1 MLFTRK
7 RKLVSLKKHTSRK
20 SLTSEEQDLEKS
32 TGSWLNL
39 TTQTLKIKIT
49 ITILFTTTWCSFSWR
64 TSMRRHLMK
73 ISKESKSRFTETSKN
88 SSIRLLIRSE
98 RMRSQ
103 PNRSR
108 NCSQS
113 QSQREKA
120 RKSSSRCTRFTKS
133 GSQRNSTVM
142 RMNKIMRF

>member
-7 RKLVSLKKHTSRK
+7 GKLVSLKKHTSRK

-120 RKSSSRCTRFTKS
+120 RKNSSRCIRFTKT

-142 RMNKIMRF
+142 MMMKIMRF